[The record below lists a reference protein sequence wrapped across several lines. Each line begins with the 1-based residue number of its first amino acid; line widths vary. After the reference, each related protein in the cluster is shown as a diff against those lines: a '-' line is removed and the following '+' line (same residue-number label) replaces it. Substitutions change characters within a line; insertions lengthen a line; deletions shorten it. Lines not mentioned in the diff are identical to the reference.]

1 MSEVW
6 TVTVRRDRTPGR
18 MGGWDEKSTSLLI
31 SGEGPDA
38 ADRIVE
44 NAARQLARQ
53 LGGGK
58 PTRPEEGGR

>member
-1 MSEVW
+1 
-6 TVTVRRDRTPGR
+6 